1 MGLCLICQAAV
12 SSTLKF
18 ISEDRKVPSPWR
30 RLRHFRPATPRTTV
44 IHLNQPCGAAP
55 GASRPGHPFIPNRM
69 TGTAPSSLHRLHGEH
84 ESRSEPSGECA
95 RCQAGYVNDRG
106 HGRRLGPSAPRA
118 FPSSA
123 LSGRRSCRWRWGGL
137 EKRSQRR
144 QSRPD

>member
-12 SSTLKF
+12 SATLF
-18 ISEDRKVPSPWR
+18 ISEGPQSAVTVAPLATLW
-30 RLRHFRPATPRTTV
+30 PATPRTTV
-44 IHLNQPCGAAP
+44 THQNHRAARFW
-55 GASRPGHPFIPNRM
+55 GKSSWSSVHPKSNDRD
-69 TGTAPSSLHRLHGEH
+69 APSNASSAALHGEN

-95 RCQAGYVNDRG
+95 RCQAGYVNDRD
-106 HGRRLGPSAPRA
+106 HGRRLGLSAPRA

-144 QSRPD
+144 QSQPD